1 MKVMNMTEQQINQLV
16 RGLERSR
23 DGFIKRHGKTPEQA
37 TGKRLTQRDRELA
50 EAFRNR

>member
-1 MKVMNMTEQQINQLV
+1 MREEEINQLV

-23 DGFIKRHGKTPEQA
+23 DGFMKRHGKTPEQA
-37 TGKRLTQRDRELA
+37 TGKRLSQRDRELA

>member
-1 MKVMNMTEQQINQLV
+1 MNMTEQQINQLV